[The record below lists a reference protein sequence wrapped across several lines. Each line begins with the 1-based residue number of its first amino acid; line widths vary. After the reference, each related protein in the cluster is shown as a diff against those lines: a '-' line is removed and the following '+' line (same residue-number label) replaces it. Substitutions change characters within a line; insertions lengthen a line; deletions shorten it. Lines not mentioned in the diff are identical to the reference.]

1 MLVCTNVFKEE
12 RMSWP
17 VKLTAFRVLAT
28 EPMLEVGEDVVL
40 FHVIYNVGY
49 QLQNRR
55 SSLKN
60 V

>member
-1 MLVCTNVFKEE
+1 MVCTNEFREG
-12 RMSWP
+12 RMSWL

-40 FHVIYNVGY
+40 LQVIHNVGY
-49 QLQNRR
+49 QLQNPR
-55 SSLKN
+55 SSLKY